1 MATSKLKVGDT
12 VRLDKLVDR
21 YERLSDK
28 QRYIGKTG
36 IIVSVSKFFN
46 VDYADLID
54 VKFSD
59 NRHLCLEPSQVTL
72 FPELRK
78 KHCRKEKKPKN
89 NNWPKKV
96 LCVETKVIY
105 ENVTKA
111 SEFAGV
117 HPSTIRQAC
126 RGVSMTAGRYHWKY
140 L

>member
-28 QRYIGKTG
+28 QSYVGKTG

-59 NRHLCLEPSQVTL
+59 NRHLCLEPSQVTR
-72 FPELRK
+72 FSELRK
-78 KHCRKEKKPKN
+78 KNTAEKK
-89 NNWPKKV
+89 KKV
-96 LCVETKVIY
+96 K
-105 ENVTKA
+105 K
-111 SEFAGV
+111 
-117 HPSTIRQAC
+117 
-126 RGVSMTAGRYHWKY
+126 
-140 L
+140 